1 MTEVNIKLPRKNFDV
16 IISESFSDG
25 ITGIFGPSGSGK
37 TSLLHSISG
46 LATPESGCIKIG
58 DRVVFDSEKKI
69 NIPVNKRNIGYV
81 FQEGRLFPHMTV
93 EKNLLYG
100 LKKTAHKK
108 VSFNEVVELLNLG
121 HLLKSKPAQ
130 ISGGERQRTALGRS
144 LLSSPDILLLD
155 EPFSAVDMSLR
166 NQILPFIIKIQQ
178 KVQVPILVVSHDLP
192 DILKLT
198 STLFV
203 IKGGACLGHGEY
215 YNLLK
220 VKGISDIFGAGT
232 IVNSIDM
239 TVLNTNPNSGL
250 TMLGWRDH
258 KDSEVLISCEKSK
271 TNYIE
276 GQKIKIFINAD
287 DIALST
293 EKSNTISIQNQVYG
307 SISEIISKG
316 STLLCIIDAGFKLVV
331 EITAESQRRMGIY
344 KGSNIWCLFKSV
356 AIDVAG

>member
-1 MTEVNIKLPRKNFDV
+1 MTEVDIILPRKNFDV
-16 IISESFSDG
+16 IIKESFSDG

-37 TSLLHSISG
+37 TSLLQSISG
-46 LATPESGCIKIG
+46 LATPHSGRITIG
-58 DRVVFDSEKKI
+58 GRVVFDSEKKI

-93 EKNLLYG
+93 ESNLLYG
-100 LKKTAHKK
+100 LKKTTNPK
-108 VSFNEVVELLNLG
+108 VSFDEVVELLNLG

-166 NQILPFIIKIQQ
+166 NQILPFIIRIQQ
-178 KVQVPILVVSHDLP
+178 KVNVPILVVSHDLP

-198 STLFV
+198 STIFV
-203 IKGGACLGHGEY
+203 VKGGSCIGHGEY
-215 YNLLK
+215 YDLLK
-220 VKGISDIFGAGT
+220 EKAISNIFGAGT

-239 TVLNTNPNSGL
+239 TVLNTNPNNGL
-250 TMLGWRDH
+250 TMLGW
-258 KDSEVLISCEKSK
+258 KAKESEVLITCEKSK
-271 TNYIE
+271 ANYRE

-293 EKSNTISIQNQVYG
+293 EKSNTISIQNQVHG
-307 SISEIISKG
+307 TILEIINKD

-344 KGSNIWCLFKSV
+344 KGGSIWCLFKSV

>member
-1 MTEVNIKLPRKNFDV
+1 MIEVNITLPRKNFKV
-16 IISESFSDG
+16 TINENFSHG

-46 LATPESGCIKIG
+46 LATPKSGRITIG

-69 NIPVNKRNIGYV
+69 NLPVNKRNIGYV

-100 LKKTAHKK
+100 LKKSASKK
-108 VSFNEVVELLNLG
+108 VGFNEVVELLNLG
-121 HLLKSKPAQ
+121 HILKSKPSQ

-155 EPFSAVDMSLR
+155 EPFSAVDMRLR

-198 STLFV
+198 STIFV
-203 IKGGACLGHGEY
+203 IKQGNCIGHGEY
-215 YNLLK
+215 YDLLK
-220 VKGISDIFGAGT
+220 IKSISNILGT
-232 IVNSIDM
+232 GDIVNSIDM
-239 TVLNTNPNSGL
+239 TVLSTNPNNGL
-250 TMLGWRDH
+250 TILGWNTKH
-258 KDSEVLISCEKSK
+258 TEILISCEKSK
-271 TNYIE
+271 ANYKE

-293 EKSNTISIQNQVYG
+293 EKSNTISIQNQVFG
-307 SISEIISKG
+307 TISDIINKG
-316 STLLCIIDAGFKLVV
+316 ATLLCIIDVGFKLVV
-331 EITAESQRRMGIY
+331 EITSESQRRMGIY
-344 KGSNIWCLFKSV
+344 KGSSIWCLFKSV

>member
-1 MTEVNIKLPRKNFDV
+1 MTEVDIKLPRKNFDV
-16 IISESFSDG
+16 IIKECFSDG

-37 TSLLHSISG
+37 TSLLQSISG
-46 LATPESGCIKIG
+46 LTTPKSGRITIG
-58 DRVVFDSEKKI
+58 GRVVFDSEKKI

-100 LKKTAHKK
+100 LKKTEHKK
-108 VSFNEVVELLNLG
+108 VSFDEVVELLNLS

-166 NQILPFIIKIQQ
+166 NQILPFIIRIQQ
-178 KVQVPILVVSHDLP
+178 KVNVPILVVSHDLP

-198 STLFV
+198 STIFV
-203 IKGGACLGHGEY
+203 VKGGSCIGHGAY
-215 YNLLK
+215 YDLLK
-220 VKGISDIFGAGT
+220 EKAISSIFGAGS

-250 TMLGWRDH
+250 TMLGWRGTEN
-258 KDSEVLISCEKSK
+258 EVLISCEKSK
-271 TNYIE
+271 ANYLE

-293 EKSNTISIQNQVYG
+293 EKSNTISIQNQVFG
-307 SISEIISKG
+307 TIDEIISKG
-316 STLLCIIDAGFKLVV
+316 PTLLCIIDAGFKLVV

-344 KGSNIWCLFKSV
+344 KGGNVWCLFKSV

>member
-1 MTEVNIKLPRKNFDV
+1 MTEVDIILPRKNFDV
-16 IISESFSDG
+16 IIKEGFSDG

-37 TSLLHSISG
+37 TSLLQSISG
-46 LATPESGCIKIG
+46 LATPQSGRITIG
-58 DRVVFDSEKKI
+58 SRIVFDSEKKI
-69 NIPVNKRNIGYV
+69 NIPVSKRNIGYV

-100 LKKTAHKK
+100 LKTTGHKK
-108 VSFNEVVELLNLG
+108 VSFDEVVELLNLS

-166 NQILPFIIKIQQ
+166 NQILPFIIRIQQ
-178 KVQVPILVVSHDLP
+178 KVKIPILVVSHDLP

-198 STLFV
+198 STIFV
-203 IKGGACLGHGEY
+203 VKRGSCIGHGEY
-215 YNLLK
+215 YDLLK
-220 VKGISDIFGAGT
+220 EKAISDIFGAGN

-239 TVLNTNPNSGL
+239 TVLNTNPVSGL
-250 TMLGWRDH
+250 TILGWKSSRN
-258 KDSEVLISCEKSK
+258 EVLISCDKSK
-271 TNYIE
+271 TNYQE

-287 DIALST
+287 DIALSS

-307 SISEIISKG
+307 TIDEIISKG
-316 STLLCIIDAGFKLVV
+316 PTLLCIIDAGFKLVV